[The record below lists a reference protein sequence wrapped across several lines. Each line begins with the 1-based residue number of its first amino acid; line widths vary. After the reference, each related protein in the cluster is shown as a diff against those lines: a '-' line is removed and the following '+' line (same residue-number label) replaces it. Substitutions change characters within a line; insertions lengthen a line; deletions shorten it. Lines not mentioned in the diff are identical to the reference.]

1 MKKICAL
8 MLVLG
13 LAVAAPLTSFA
24 TTATAAAAAQ
34 IRLAVSDAR
43 VTNIVGLGRG
53 SSVWYRDGAVDVGF
67 TFTRETLKGS
77 EFTVVMPDEDYQALT
92 LNKSFNVTITL
103 STKQQIKLT
112 FTKVNSAK
120 GQVLQTEGIELV

>member
-1 MKKICAL
+1 MKKIYAV

-13 LAVAAPLTSFA
+13 LAVATPLASFA
-24 TTATAAAAAQ
+24 TTATAAAAQ

-53 SSVWYRDGAVDVGF
+53 SSVWYRDGSVDVGF

-77 EFTVVMPDEDYQALT
+77 EFTVVMPDADYQALPMGRPFT
-92 LNKSFNVTITL
+92 VTIDL
-103 STKQQIKLT
+103 NTKQKIHLT
-112 FTKVNSAK
+112 FAKVKSAQ
-120 GQVLQTEGIELV
+120 GSVLQTDDIVLA